1 MNENY
6 SLDSDKT
13 IDDLPEDDAELKSL
27 APQMTLCDGKYRLE
41 KEAGRGGMGV
51 VWKAYDTISER
62 YVALKFVPQEIR
74 HFDTAMEQI
83 RLAFRTIQDLN
94 HQNIRPVYGLEKDPK
109 LGYFVVMKWLEGVS
123 LDAVQLTREQ
133 KMMVLEKVAAAL
145 DYAHEHGVVHRDVK
159 PSNIFLQMD
168 GKDVR
173 EAFLVD
179 FGISAEVQNSMSLH
193 TGTAVHTSGTRAFM
207 PPEQWRGQ
215 SQDGRTDQYALA
227 AVAYWLFSG
236 RLPFHVADTQML
248 RDCVLL
254 DMPDPIA
261 GERPELNAAIMR
273 GLAKQREDRFNSC
286 RELVKAMTQGLGTQP
301 AAVPTGQPKAAPA
314 WPSTM
319 KERID
324 ELKEKLSGFNLAKPQ
339 TKTEEPAQE
348 PGLAESPFTCC
359 WKYWVLDLPVAH
371 VLAFFIGAL
380 PFLLYDIY
388 LESSHSLT
396 SKIDCALASLTFI
409 HLFTLG
415 LYFSQVLWNWQKT
428 QKFQI
433 LYGLPISIIGFLS
446 AVLGVIICLSL
457 PNSNEDMAVGGA
469 CFGVW
474 IGNIIS
480 LIIFHSREKWL
491 DPEVW
496 NQPFPWNRL
505 QFWLRLR
512 NLFIGWV
519 VCVYYIFDLFINH

>member
-1 MNENY
+1 MNENF
-6 SLDSDKT
+6 T
-13 IDDLPEDDAELKSL
+13 IDSEGTINDLPEDDELKSL
-27 APQMTLCDGKYRLE
+27 APQMTLCGGKYRLE

-74 HFDTAMEQI
+74 HFDKAMEQI

-94 HQNIRPVYGLEKDPK
+94 HQNIRPVYGLEKDPGM
-109 LGYFVVMKWLEGVS
+109 GYFVVMKWLEGQS

-133 KMMVLEKVAAAL
+133 KMTVLEKVAAAL

-168 GKDVR
+168 GQDVR

-227 AVAYWLFSG
+227 AVAYWLFAG

-273 GLAKQREDRFNSC
+273 GLAKQRDDRFKTC
-286 RELVKAMTQGLGTQP
+286 RELVKAMTQ
-301 AAVPTGQPKAAPA
+301 
-314 WPSTM
+314 
-319 KERID
+319 
-324 ELKEKLSGFNLAKPQ
+324 
-339 TKTEEPAQE
+339 
-348 PGLAESPFTCC
+348 
-359 WKYWVLDLPVAH
+359 
-371 VLAFFIGAL
+371 
-380 PFLLYDIY
+380 
-388 LESSHSLT
+388 
-396 SKIDCALASLTFI
+396 
-409 HLFTLG
+409 
-415 LYFSQVLWNWQKT
+415 
-428 QKFQI
+428 
-433 LYGLPISIIGFLS
+433 
-446 AVLGVIICLSL
+446 
-457 PNSNEDMAVGGA
+457 
-469 CFGVW
+469 
-474 IGNIIS
+474 
-480 LIIFHSREKWL
+480 
-491 DPEVW
+491 
-496 NQPFPWNRL
+496 
-505 QFWLRLR
+505 
-512 NLFIGWV
+512 
-519 VCVYYIFDLFINH
+519 